1 MNLQIMLY
9 EIRTNEKISKNKI
22 VVGTLSEDII
32 SFLKDRDIPIHTKE
46 IYLTSKGLS
55 HLARDS
61 KKKRGAG
68 LSDSDILNI
77 PNILKNP
84 SAIYFDESKNKLNL
98 LYCKNR
104 EKCEKFI
111 KVVVDTKGVANRNE
125 KITIIKTAG
134 YVEEYNIKDMKNY
147 IIVD

>member
-1 MNLQIMLY
+1 MNLQEMLE
-9 EIRTNEKISKNKI
+9 EIKSQKKLSKNKI
-22 VVGTLSEDII
+22 EVGTLSEDII

-84 SAIYFDESKNKLNL
+84 SAIYFDKGKMRFNL
-98 LYCKNR
+98 LYCKSSNK
-104 EKCEKFI
+104 KCI
-111 KVVVDTKGVANRNE
+111 KIAVDTKGYTSRKD
-125 KITIIKTAG
+125 KITVIKTAG
-134 YVEEYNIKDMKNY
+134 YVNIDDMND
-147 IIVD
+147 IIFELIK